1 MDVHWADNWVLKSVD
16 LSADAMVYKSGWS
29 LVELS
34 DLRKATGMADYS
46 DRI

>member
-1 MDVHWADNWVLKSVD
+1 LDVHLADNWVLKSVD
-16 LSADAMVYKSGWS
+16 LSADAMVYKSGWW

-34 DLRKATGMADYS
+34 DLKKVTGMADYS